1 MTNQKIGRWALI
13 LVTAIGLNACTVT
26 AVPLGGQ
33 KTKPVFPQLPV
44 PHPPPVQ
51 DRKYWTEQRKEFQ
64 ALTNKSWAFEDWTGN
79 DAPYAA
85 ARAEI
90 ERAAAAGKLPL
101 TLASQYEPQAK
112 KEPNNPLAQFRWAY
126 AVWTAGRSQS
136 TARPTPNVRFAA
148 ELAIAEAPQP
158 HTYNYDR
165 LHYMIWIQSV
175 GGGSSYYLRD
185 LSVRLLKKDPNDF
198 LAYLGQA
205 LIYTQHHYKEPN
217 PQGYVLIQALL
228 KKYPNRPEAYDALGC
243 WYYSQYM
250 FYHNSKNYPLA
261 ITYYQKAVDMY
272 PMKSARRADLPHL
285 MDFLTERYHQ
295 ISGS

>member
-1 MTNQKIGRWALI
+1 MRNRRLGIWSLI
-13 LVTAIGLNACTVT
+13 LLTAISLSACTVT
-26 AVPLGGQ
+26 AAPLEGQ
-33 KTKPVFPQLPV
+33 KTKPVFPKLPA

-51 DRKYWTEQRKEFQ
+51 DHKYWQEQAKESR
-64 ALTNKSWAFEDWTGN
+64 ALINETWAFENWTG
-79 DAPYAA
+79 DDTPYAA

-90 ERAAAAGKLPL
+90 EQAMAAGKSPL
-101 TLASQYEPQAK
+101 TLGLQYGPQAK

-136 TARPTPNVRFAA
+136 TVRPAPSLRFAA
-148 ELAIAEAPQP
+148 ELALAEAPQP

-165 LHYMIWIQSV
+165 LHYMIWIQ
-175 GGGSSYYLRD
+175 GGGGGPSYYLRD

-198 LAYLGQA
+198 LVYLGQA

-250 FYHNSKNYPLA
+250 FYHDPKNYPLA
-261 ITYYQKAVDMY
+261 ITYYKKAADMY
-272 PMKSARRADLPHL
+272 PVKSARRADLPYV
-285 MDFLTERYHQ
+285 MDFLTKRYHQ